1 MSRTEP
7 VKDHLHDPDP
17 PCWRCPPNGLAIAF
31 RNPNIPTVAF
41 WRPFSEIMRSFR
53 LDSRW
58 AVLDAPLT
66 NAGLHKRLSR
76 LEREVFKVVV
86 SLMWQVVTQALVY

>member
-7 VKDHLHDPDP
+7 VKDHFHDQDP
-17 PCWRCPPNGLAIAF
+17 LVGICPPDGLAIAF

-41 WRPFSEIMRSFR
+41 WRPFSQIMRSFR

-58 AVLDAPLT
+58 AVLDALLT

-76 LEREVFKVVV
+76 LEREVFEMVIA
-86 SLMWQVVTQALVY
+86 LMWQVVTQALVY